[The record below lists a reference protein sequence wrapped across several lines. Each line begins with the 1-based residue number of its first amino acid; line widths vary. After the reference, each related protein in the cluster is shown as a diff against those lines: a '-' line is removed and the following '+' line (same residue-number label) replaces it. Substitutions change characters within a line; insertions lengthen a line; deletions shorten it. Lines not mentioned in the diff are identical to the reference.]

1 MTNKIKQWQRGQ
13 QVPTRGI
20 LLVLHG
26 PRRDTVV
33 PPMTGMLTTEGKK
46 ASLKCCR
53 LMRNKPPRRVYS
65 SPVQRCMDTGQ
76 NIIQGAGWDLAVQ
89 GSEMLGDPGP
99 FVIGKT
105 NVLINEMV
113 AYAQKN
119 DDWSFLQNH
128 IDGMEIPGMR
138 HRKVGSDALVE
149 ALYPTGD
156 GFVLCVSHDSII
168 AAVQAAF
175 GLESASWPDPLNGCI
190 IERKNNQI

>member
-1 MTNKIKQWQRGQ
+1 MTMKITQWKPGQ

-20 LLVLHG
+20 LLIRHG
-26 PRRDTVV
+26 RREDPDI
-33 PPMTGMLTTEGKK
+33 PPLTAMLTPEGKK
-46 ASLKCCR
+46 ASLNCGI
-53 LMRNKPPRRVYS
+53 LMRNNPPRKVYS
-65 SPVQRCMDTGQ
+65 SPVQRCMDTGR